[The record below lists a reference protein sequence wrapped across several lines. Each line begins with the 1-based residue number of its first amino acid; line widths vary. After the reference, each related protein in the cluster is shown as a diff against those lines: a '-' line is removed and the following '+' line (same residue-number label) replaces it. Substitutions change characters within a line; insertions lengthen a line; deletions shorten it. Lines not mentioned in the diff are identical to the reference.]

1 MKIKNIGNS
10 NFILKDK
17 RGNTVNLEPSNV
29 VEVVDEIGRKFT
41 NVYPFIIEVKEPKK
55 VEEEVVVPRETKK
68 KVKRKKN
75 ELPNND

>member
-10 NFILKDK
+10 NFLLKDK
-17 RGNTVNLEPSNV
+17 RGNTVNL